1 MSAALL
7 QDAVRKA
14 VDTAIETVKVQSAG
28 TAVRPGDAATDLAT
42 RVMMRQGIDLSSHR
56 ATALSRDVA
65 EWADLILT
73 MTKSHKETVVRKTP
87 SAADKVFTIC
97 EYAGIDGEIEDP
109 LIKSTKEAYE
119 RCAEQLVA
127 LTPRILSRLRSS

>member
-7 QDAVRKA
+7 QDAARK

-28 TAVRPGDAATDLAT
+28 TAARPGDAATDLAT

-65 EWADLILT
+65 EWA
-73 MTKSHKETVVRKTP
+73 
-87 SAADKVFTIC
+87 
-97 EYAGIDGEIEDP
+97 
-109 LIKSTKEAYE
+109 
-119 RCAEQLVA
+119 
-127 LTPRILSRLRSS
+127 RSNPHDDEEPQGSGRA